1 MSEASRRRKYFVL
14 VGVGVV
20 VVAVVAWAPDS
31 ALDSPAVVLVLDE
44 GESDLPGMEL
54 AVPVAGARE
63 SENKL

>member
-1 MSEASRRRKYFVL
+1 VL
-14 VGVGVV
+14 VGVVVGVV
-20 VVAVVAWAPDS
+20 VVWAPDS
-31 ALDSPAVVLVLDE
+31 ALDSPAVVLALDE